1 MVWFSFIHMYFVVGA
16 GVGWG
21 GGIQIIEPD
30 GGGLGFVFLVSDVS
44 DFKLRF
50 PSSDEPIFRVLVCLS
65 SGMSCRPIM
74 PGISTGGCRY

>member
-1 MVWFSFIHMYFVVGA
+1 M
-16 GVGWG
+16 GWWDPNNRSG
-21 GGIQIIEPD
+21 

-74 PGISTGGCRY
+74 PGIGTGGCRY